1 MGGVRSAGATRRAER
16 VGCTAAR
23 STATAGGAAAGTG
36 AGGAHWL
43 QAAQITLSD
52 ILEQFAGCILLLLIV
67 VVVRGAALSG
77 KLEESAR
84 GQRRG
89 FVREMRNC
97 ILIDAIVAYLRRKQR
112 SLLL

>member
-1 MGGVRSAGATRRAER
+1 MGR
-16 VGCTAAR
+16 TA
-23 STATAGGAAAGTG
+23 ATAGGAAAADTS

-43 QAAQITLSD
+43 QAAQITLRY
-52 ILEQFAGCILLLLIV
+52 ILEQLAGCVLLLLLVIV
-67 VVVRGAALSG
+67 VLRGAALSG
-77 KLEESAR
+77 KLKESAR

-112 SLLL
+112 CLLL